1 MTHVNPGTDTTINPV
16 VIDDSYR
23 EMRQPQPR
31 KEVARFAEAM
41 EAVLRKHDDKGG
53 WENCGLAWLIDR
65 AQEELNE
72 AKEKWDAKNFKGDYD
87 AVATELIDVAN
98 FCMMFYDNVQNDGYH
113 HDHPYPNT
121 SAPAHPPEAQQ
132 RNEYKFNSTELLL
145 LAHDE
150 WKRRE
155 ERKHNHEEPAWVS
168 GFLNGFCTDKKWAR
182 EYVDALLQAGRK

>member
-1 MTHVNPGTDTTINPV
+1 MTHINPGTDTTINPV

-121 SAPAHPPEAQQ
+121 SAPSQPTLYKTQTDDDGAIGKVAICLCEQCIAAVIGELEAM
-132 RNEYKFNSTELLL
+132 EEKSTSNDIVSAGYRTGL
-145 LAHDE
+145 
-150 WKRRE
+150 
-155 ERKHNHEEPAWVS
+155 RKAI
-168 GFLNGFCTDKKWAR
+168 
-182 EYVDALLQAGRK
+182 ALLQAGDSK